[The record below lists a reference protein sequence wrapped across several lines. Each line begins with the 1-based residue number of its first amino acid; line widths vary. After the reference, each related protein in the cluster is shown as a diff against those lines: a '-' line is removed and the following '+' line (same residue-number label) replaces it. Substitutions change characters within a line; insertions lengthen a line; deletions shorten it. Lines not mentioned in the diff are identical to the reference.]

1 MRFLLF
7 FMHLLLISILPLGLG
22 IVLSPEIFLLGFGL
36 ASSQNRP
43 CLKAWL
49 FCLGGFLGLMLMSTL
64 GIFLHANLSQGPS
77 WPKFCIR
84 AGLGSLLFV
93 VGIRALFKKS
103 SGEKKRKINFTHAN
117 LSGSFGLGV
126 LITTVNLK
134 VGSFAITAGHQAWVL
149 FRSVSE
155 RVFALILFLFISV
168 LPLIIPA
175 IIETIRPG
183 RVALLM
189 EPFGRALEHYGKWIV
204 VLICFLMG
212 SLLWR
217 HALVSLP

>member
-1 MRFLLF
+1 
-7 FMHLLLISILPLGLG
+7 MHLLFISILPLGFG
-22 IVLSPEIFLLGFGL
+22 IILSPEIFLLGFGL
-36 ASSQNRP
+36 ASSQKRP

-49 FCLGGFLGLMLMSTL
+49 FCLGGLLGLIGMTLL

-77 WPKFCIR
+77 WMKFWIR
-84 AGLGSLLFV
+84 AGLGTLLFI
-93 VGIRALFKKS
+93 VGIRSLFKKS
-103 SGEKKRKINFTHAN
+103 AAKKRKINFTHTSLA
-117 LSGSFGLGV
+117 SSFGLGV
-126 LITTVNLK
+126 LITTLNLK
-134 VGSFAITAGHQAWVL
+134 VGSFAITAGHQVWVL
-149 FRSVSE
+149 FHSAFERGVSL
-155 RVFALILFLFISV
+155 VLFFFISS